1 MTHHQPLKRIAL
13 VFLAIVFAGALE
25 VAAET
30 HFGFSIGIS
39 NAPPPP
45 RVVVEGPPQLV
56 VVPGTTVSVVGNSG
70 YDVFAYHSSFY
81 CYSGGFW
88 YRAAR
93 YNGPYAVV
101 DVRSVPQPILV
112 VPAER
117 WKRHP
122 HGGPPG
128 QVKKN
133 HGNGNKKH
141 GHG

>member
-1 MTHHQPLKRIAL
+1 MTKHQPMKRMAL
-13 VFLAIVFAGALE
+13 ALLVLACAAAHE
-25 VAAET
+25 AAAET

-45 RVVVEGPPQLV
+45 RLVVEGSPQLIAV
-56 VVPGTTVSVVGNSG
+56 AGTSVHVVGNTG
-70 YDVFAYHSSFY
+70 YDVFTYGGSFY
-81 CYSGGFW
+81 CFSSGFW
-88 YRAAR
+88 YRATSSK
-93 YNGPYAVV
+93 GPYVVV

-128 QVKKN
+128 QVKK
-133 HGNGNKKH
+133 GNGSNNKKK